1 MEMTMKSQR
10 FASTLRV
17 FGWMAFYLLLSA
29 PAIILADQGQS
40 NSFVIRGV
48 RVFDGRKVLEQND
61 VWVEGGKIKAVGKNL
76 KVPSSVKT
84 VEAAG
89 DTLLPGL
96 IDSHTHAW
104 GTALKEAEI
113 FGVTTELDMFTDVK
127 YMQQTKKEQD
137 DGKDLDLADLRS
149 AGTLATAPGGHGTEY
164 GIQIPTLSS
173 PPEAQEWVDAR
184 IAEGSDYIKIVIDDA
199 TAYGGHRPTL
209 NPETLKALID
219 AAHKRGKRAVVHIGT
234 QRDARIAIE
243 AGADGLAHLF
253 ADSAPEPDFAKLV
266 AAHHAFVVPTLGVL
280 ESVSGTASGESLAA
294 DPRVAPYLT
303 AEDVGILKR
312 SFPKFTTSLSE
323 KYAEQ
328 TVAQLKAA
336 QVPVLAGTDA
346 PNPGTSHGV
355 SIHRELELLV
365 RSGLTPSEALTAA
378 TSVPAATFHLDD
390 RGSIAP
396 GKRADL
402 LLVKG
407 DPTQDITAT
416 RDIVSVWKLGVEDDR
431 ASYRAS
437 LEKTKLD
444 AARAP
449 KPAPPVDPS
458 RGLISDFEDGT
469 PKAKFGTEWMLSTDS
484 IAGGKSTGE
493 MKVVDG
499 GANGDKHALDISG
512 LIDGGLPYA
521 WAGVMWAPG
530 SQPFVPVDL
539 SAKKSISFFAKGDG
553 QTYRVLVF
561 TTTGGRIPAQ
571 HTFTAGSEWKKTII
585 PFSAF
590 SGTDGHDISAIL
602 FVGGPAAGK
611 FDFQV
616 DEIALE

>member
-1 MEMTMKSQR
+1 MEMTMKTKK
-10 FASTLRV
+10 FASTFRV
-17 FGWMAFYLLLSA
+17 FGWMAFFLLLSA
-29 PAIILADQGQS
+29 PAIILADQDHN
-40 NSFVIRGV
+40 NSFVIRGA
-48 RVFDGRKVLEQND
+48 RVFDGRKVLEQTD
-61 VWVEGGKIKAVGKNL
+61 VWVEDGKIKAVSKSL
-76 KVPSSVKT
+76 RVPSSVKT
-84 VEAAG
+84 IDAAG

-113 FGVTTELDMFTDVK
+113 FGVTTELDMFTAVK
-127 YMQQTKKEQD
+127 YMQQTKKEQAES
-137 DGKDLDLADLRS
+137 KELELADLRS

-164 GIQIPTLSS
+164 GIEIPTLSS
-173 PPEAQEWVDAR
+173 PGEAQAWVDAR

-199 TAYGGHRPTL
+199 SAYGGHRPTL
-209 NPETLKALID
+209 DQETLKALIE
-219 AAHKRGKRAVVHIGT
+219 ATHKRGKLAVVHIGT
-234 QRDARIAIE
+234 QRDARNAIE

-253 ADSAPEPDFAKLV
+253 ADTAPSADFAKLV
-266 AAHHAFVVPTLGVL
+266 AEHHAFVVPTLDVL
-280 ESVSGTASGESLAA
+280 ESVSGIAGGESLTT
-294 DPRVAPYLT
+294 DPRLSPYLT
-303 AEDVGILKR
+303 TEDTGNLKR
-312 SFPKFTTSLSE
+312 SFPKFSTSLSE

-336 QVPVLAGTDA
+336 RVPVLAGTDA
-346 PNPGTSHGV
+346 PNPGTSHGA
-355 SIHRELELLV
+355 SIHREMELLV
-365 RSGLTPSEALTAA
+365 RSGLTPSEALAAA
-378 TSVPAATFHLDD
+378 TSAPAAAFHLDD

-402 LLVKG
+402 VLVKG

-431 ASYRAS
+431 ASYRAA

-444 AARAP
+444 AATAS
-449 KPAPPVDPS
+449 KPAAPS
-458 RGLISDFEDGT
+458 NGMMGLISDFDDGS
-469 PKAKFGTEWMLSTDS
+469 PNAKFGTEWMLSTDS
-484 IAGGKSTGE
+484 IAGGKSTGD

-530 SQPFVPVDL
+530 AQPFVPVNL
-539 SAKKSISFFAKGDG
+539 SSKKSISFFAKGDG
-553 QTYRVLVF
+553 QIYRVLVF
-561 TTTGGRIPAQ
+561 TASGGRIPAQ
-571 HTFTAGSEWKKTII
+571 QTFTAGSEWKKTSI

-590 SGTDGHDISAIL
+590 NGTDGHDISAIL
-602 FVGGPAAGK
+602 FVGGPAPGK

-616 DEIALE
+616 DEIVLE